1 MRPGEWRL
9 HRGGASGARR
19 EAAAAGVLAE
29 ATGGVHS
36 TSGGRPGP
44 RGGGRGA
51 GARQAWVPAGGPPAP
66 HAARSTSGGPGV
78 FSARGVWRRW
88 SGGGCPLA
96 TLGRAIRPGPSPS
109 MRANRA
115 CPPWRRPG
123 KGYAIGSGR
132 YGQGREKHGCRPWM
146 RPGRGRC
153 GWRGRHLRALRSH
166 RRREAPSGRLRVA
179 ILKGRL
185 MFRGMVCPVC
195 ADRVTRGVCAA
206 APRV

>member
-1 MRPGEWRL
+1 M
-9 HRGGASGARR
+9 
-19 EAAAAGVLAE
+19 AAA
-29 ATGGVHS
+29 
-36 TSGGRPGP
+36 P
-44 RGGGRGA
+44 RRCVRGAARSGGGRGA
-51 GARQAWVPAGGPPAP
+51 CRGDGWRALDVRGAAWSAGGGAWGGRAPGLGAGGGPAGTACGAIHIRWP
-66 HAARSTSGGPGV
+66 
-78 FSARGVWRRW
+78 RGVQRAGRMAAVV
-88 SGGGCPLA
+88 GGGCPLA